1 MSSLRGGAGSFM
13 GKISNASKAVI
24 QTVQHSMASRDL
36 DLHLITERI
45 AAMSYPAEGLE
56 SAMKNHIDDIAAI
69 MENRHAN
76 HYSVINLTDRNPY
89 NVQKFATGL
98 VSQPGWACQKPTAF
112 KTILE
117 TLNLC
122 LDFLRRDNSNII
134 VIHCMDGKSNTAVL
148 VVGLLIACGFVKNY
162 KDGLKFFG
170 LKRCDAVLEP
180 HHKIMLRYLESAFSG
195 PSSLVESRVVTLTSI
210 VLEPVPCFSK
220 TADGARPFVEVAQ
233 CDVTSNRY
241 VCIYL
246 HGSCT

>member
-1 MSSLRGGAGSFM
+1 M
-13 GKISNASKAVI
+13 GKIRDTAKAVS

-56 SAMKNHIDDIAAI
+56 SAMRNHIDDIAAI
-69 MENRHAN
+69 LESRHPN
-76 HYSVINLTDRNPY
+76 HYSVMNLTDRNPY

-98 VSQPGWACQKPTAF
+98 VSQPGWATQKPTAF
-112 KTILE
+112 KTVLE

-122 LDFLRRDNSNII
+122 LDFLRRDANNII

-148 VVGLLIACGFVKNY
+148 VVGLLIACGFAQSY

-170 LKRCDAVLEP
+170 LKRCEAALEP

-195 PSSLVESRVVTLTSI
+195 PSRFIESRVVTLTSI

-220 TADGARPFVEVAQ
+220 TADGARPFVELAK
-233 CDVTSNRY
+233 CDSTSNR
-241 VCIYL
+241 
-246 HGSCT
+246 